1 MWQCMLYS
9 LSVLPDPY
17 TMGDKEK
24 GGQEPEDGDA
34 ASCVLGFFSVVS
46 MSAFWI
52 MDKFVWQIQNQTR
65 KTI

>member
-1 MWQCMLYS
+1 
-9 LSVLPDPY
+9 
-17 TMGDKEK
+17 MGDKEK

-46 MSAFWI
+46 MSPFWI